1 MSTHGKI
8 MLGACLSLSVLA
20 GCGGQQAAGRAAA
33 PAPRAPSAAPARQA
47 APAGQLAR
55 ADVERVLRQGPPWIL
70 RRVPVEEVI
79 RAGAFIGWKILALP
93 PDWSGIELKP
103 GDVVTHVNG
112 TALER
117 PDDLFAAYRAL
128 ASANEVKIAYEREG
142 AARELVMP
150 IFGPPSKETLQA
162 FESDSP
168 PRRPT
173 TARPRGTTVI
183 EEETDSDTSF
193 ESDEL

>member
-1 MSTHGKI
+1 

-20 GCGGQQAAGRAAA
+20 GCGGQQAAAPAAA
-33 PAPRAPSAAPARQA
+33 PAPRATGAAPAKPA

-55 ADVERVLRQGPPWIL
+55 ADVDRVLLQGPPWIL
-70 RRVPVEEVI
+70 RRVPVEEVV

-93 PDWSGIELKP
+93 ADWSTVELKP
-103 GDVVTHVNG
+103 GDVVTQVNG
-112 TALER
+112 KALER

-128 ASANEVKIAYEREG
+128 ASASELKIAYEREG
-142 AARELVMP
+142 TARELVVP
-150 IFGPPSKETLQA
+150 IFGPPSPETVKT

-173 TARPRGTTVI
+173 TSRPRGTTVI
-183 EEETDSDTSF
+183 EEDDGAPPLEDGAP
-193 ESDEL
+193 

>member
-1 MSTHGKI
+1 

-20 GCGGQQAAGRAAA
+20 GCGGQQAAAPAAA
-33 PAPRAPSAAPARQA
+33 PGPRAASAAPAKQA

-55 ADVERVLRQGPPWIL
+55 ADVDRALLQGPPWIL

-93 PDWSGIELKP
+93 ADWSNVELKP
-103 GDVVTHVNG
+103 GDVITHVNG

-117 PDDLFAAYRAL
+117 PDDLFVAYRAL
-128 ASANEVKIAYEREG
+128 ASASELKIAYEREG
-142 AARELVMP
+142 TARELVVP
-150 IFGPPSKETLQA
+150 IFGPPSPETVKA

-183 EEETDSDTSF
+183 EEDDGTAPLEDGAP
-193 ESDEL
+193 

>member
-1 MSTHGKI
+1 

-20 GCGGQQAAGRAAA
+20 GCGGQQATAPAAA
-33 PAPRAPSAAPARQA
+33 PAPRATGAAPAKQA

-55 ADVERVLRQGPPWIL
+55 ADVDRVLLQGPPWIL

-93 PDWSGIELKP
+93 PDWSAIELKP
-103 GDVVTHVNG
+103 GDVVTQVNG

-128 ASANEVKIAYEREG
+128 ASASELKIAYEREG
-142 AARELVMP
+142 TARELVVP
-150 IFGPPSKETLQA
+150 IFGPPSPETVKA

-168 PRRPT
+168 PRRPPAT
-173 TARPRGTTVI
+173 RPRGTTVI
-183 EEETDSDTSF
+183 EEDDGAAPLEDGAP
-193 ESDEL
+193 